1 MATPEFDDMVKMLT
15 DILNEREFSGP
26 PEWKATWDT
35 LVAEIDA
42 MPEGAVV
49 DIPNEIP
56 LVEPPE
62 GGWTPREPVAPAA
75 PEGNADTPVA
85 AANLRGG
92 NFSYQLPSNP
102 AGPVHMI
109 QWGTPEGS
117 WVSRAKT
124 FDRNSDAV
132 IVSLEPTPLEKSAL
146 AVGDGAAAD
155 GLHVTL
161 CKLGTVQS
169 LGDEGRRLIGSV
181 CALLGAEYR
190 PIEASIGGI
199 GWFGAADAS
208 TVALV
213 NGAELPALR
222 HAVCSALAEAGFPA
236 VDDLGFMPHVT
247 LADGPVD
254 AASVVGQS
262 LTFNELRV
270 RWGNEVLAFDLIGI
284 AKPPVAPEPILEIA
298 PEAPLTSAERLEAAL
313 EVFGGPG
320 SGPHKQGDSG
330 GESPKQGTLPG
341 TEQKPSKPSIG
352 DRLRG
357 LVGKDPKGALPDGPA
372 PGYGTVTPM
381 KWTENTQG
389 PETGHD
395 PKYDGPSYTGVGS
408 VTNATGAE
416 QETRNVI
423 SSNPEQTEFTYDVSI
438 HIADD
443 PGGVREIPAG
453 TDTGTAPSLD
463 EAKAAGDALI
473 EAAAADHVAAVDQAV
488 AEAAPSGQPA
498 MPDPGN
504 WYFTGERWTFTAEEM
519 PSETPPVDITSIPDD
534 ALAIELGRRAAVQA
548 VEALEADG
556 GEVSASAK
564 AMIEENALDAVDSAL
579 SAAIQGLAATEV
591 ATDEIP
597 AEVADVAE
605 ATDPVERDAVTA
617 AAIRA
622 RLRARRAAR
631 EEAFNGDDSPVVVI
645 EVEVEGREDD
655 DEGDDDGMEM
665 CDECGAVMEPMDG
678 HCSECGAMI
687 VPPMGE
693 MMAST
698 PDRPYEWEGVLTVEG
713 VPSGDNRMISEGSL
727 TWRELPVPLML
738 QTVNAPGH
746 EGAVIC
752 GSIVEVERDG
762 KSIVGRGYFSANDA
776 GGAAR
781 QLLDEKSMRG
791 ISVDIDSVQMVFADP
806 AGVELSRDQAME
818 AHAFGD
824 GEVLELIVS
833 GRVMGATLTPF
844 PAFQEAHVY
853 LLGPTENAPEAL
865 VASASGPIY
874 RSTRPADV
882 VLAGDDMLGAL
893 VASAGG
899 AAAAPP
905 AAWFQLQ
912 PMDVPVPFTV
922 SADGRC
928 YGLLAQFGTCHIG
941 NSGVCVEVPQSNDFR
956 SFYTGKTVLTAEGTS
971 LSVGPIIMDTV
982 HPNLRMQASD
992 AQAFYAHT
1000 GCAVADV
1007 RLYTND
1013 HGIVAAG
1020 CVRPEVDEL
1029 TVRRF
1034 RASDI
1039 SPDWRPIGGQ
1049 RRLVSLLAVN
1059 TSGFLVEG
1067 IAASAGRFQ
1076 PWGLVDLATGE
1087 LGALVAAGAIHN
1099 PDRRTVG
1106 DELAEMQARL
1116 AQQDSMISVLM
1127 APHVAADR
1135 RARTSVAMS
1144 ALGLDCGCGCG
1155 GASGASC
1162 STERDARL
1170 AAALGLL
1177 DGPRRGAA
1185 VPVG

>member
-35 LVAEIDA
+35 LVAEVA
-42 MPEGAVV
+42 EMPEGAVV

-161 CKLGTVQS
+161 CKLGTVEG

-320 SGPHKQGDSG
+320 SGPHKHDDSG

-341 TEQKPSKPSIG
+341 TEQKPSIG

-423 SSNPEQTEFTYDVSI
+423 SSNAEQTEFTYDVSI

-504 WYFTGERWTFTAEEM
+504 WYFTGERWAFTAEEM
-519 PSETPPVDITSIPDD
+519 PSEVPPVDITSIPDD

-579 SAAIQGLAATEV
+579 SAAIQGLASTEV

-597 AEVADVAE
+597 VDVADVAE
-605 ATDPVERDAVTA
+605 AADPVERDAVTA

-678 HCSECGAMI
+678 H
-687 VPPMGE
+687 
-693 MMAST
+693 
-698 PDRPYEWEGVLTVEG
+698 
-713 VPSGDNRMISEGSL
+713 
-727 TWRELPVPLML
+727 
-738 QTVNAPGH
+738 
-746 EGAVIC
+746 
-752 GSIVEVERDG
+752 
-762 KSIVGRGYFSANDA
+762 
-776 GGAAR
+776 
-781 QLLDEKSMRG
+781 
-791 ISVDIDSVQMVFADP
+791 
-806 AGVELSRDQAME
+806 
-818 AHAFGD
+818 
-824 GEVLELIVS
+824 
-833 GRVMGATLTPF
+833 
-844 PAFQEAHVY
+844 
-853 LLGPTENAPEAL
+853 
-865 VASASGPIY
+865 
-874 RSTRPADV
+874 
-882 VLAGDDMLGAL
+882 
-893 VASAGG
+893 
-899 AAAAPP
+899 
-905 AAWFQLQ
+905 
-912 PMDVPVPFTV
+912 
-922 SADGRC
+922 
-928 YGLLAQFGTCHIG
+928 
-941 NSGVCVEVPQSNDFR
+941 
-956 SFYTGKTVLTAEGTS
+956 
-971 LSVGPIIMDTV
+971 
-982 HPNLRMQASD
+982 
-992 AQAFYAHT
+992 
-1000 GCAVADV
+1000 
-1007 RLYTND
+1007 
-1013 HGIVAAG
+1013 
-1020 CVRPEVDEL
+1020 
-1029 TVRRF
+1029 
-1034 RASDI
+1034 
-1039 SPDWRPIGGQ
+1039 
-1049 RRLVSLLAVN
+1049 
-1059 TSGFLVEG
+1059 
-1067 IAASAGRFQ
+1067 
-1076 PWGLVDLATGE
+1076 
-1087 LGALVAAGAIHN
+1087 
-1099 PDRRTVG
+1099 
-1106 DELAEMQARL
+1106 
-1116 AQQDSMISVLM
+1116 
-1127 APHVAADR
+1127 
-1135 RARTSVAMS
+1135 
-1144 ALGLDCGCGCG
+1144 
-1155 GASGASC
+1155 
-1162 STERDARL
+1162 
-1170 AAALGLL
+1170 
-1177 DGPRRGAA
+1177 
-1185 VPVG
+1185 